1 MARFGSFTAMV
12 LFLYL
17 VFVALTPVRFDYYFF
32 GVVGCAFLA
41 LETLGRIVDGG
52 HKHDRVTVW
61 DV

>member
-1 MARFGSFTAMV
+1 MV